1 MKCKG
6 YDVEVKT
13 VREWYCM
20 YITVRYVKG
29 CENLGTYFKDLG
41 NGKCIL
47 GEDTMKSW
55 VTDYKDLDLLY
66 SLVTNL
72 IQSYEELVRDE
83 PITYIKLKDVYC
95 IFGKKTVTVTLYGW
109 IRLSEDNLPEV
120 SHITVRDSEGVV
132 DYETDPLPE
141 TWRELESSMEPTKR
155 KVTIY
160 NRFVNMD
167 RY

>member
-1 MKCKG
+1 M
-6 YDVEVKT
+6 V
-13 VREWYCM
+13 
-20 YITVRYVKG
+20 
-29 CENLGTYFKDLG
+29 N
-41 NGKCIL
+41 
-47 GEDTMKSW
+47 
-55 VTDYKDLDLLY
+55 
-66 SLVTNL
+66 NL
-72 IQSYEELVRDE
+72 ISSYEELVRNE

-95 IFGKKTVTVTLYGW
+95 KFGKKSVVVTLYGW

-120 SHITVRDSEGVV
+120 SHITVRDSEGIV

-160 NRFVNMD
+160 NEFVNMS